1 MRPMRLMFPIAFI
14 VLTPLFVGC
23 AADEE
28 PVAEV
33 LPRVDV
39 QEMNVSFSFPEELVL
54 RASQDEAMLSGPTTR
69 MQVQTLPYA
78 DKKPAA
84 AVNQIADWALPR
96 SIADQVRDQRSC
108 GPLKSATVFLP
119 VDTSAPLRCDL
130 VMDVSGRPVV
140 WMVGLGRPF
149 EDVPF
154 MQSSFLVLE
163 AEQFHVF
170 SYVHPFPEADA
181 TAQWLHDTFKQ
192 RNPGMGALIWPNK
205 AFRLLIDETA
215 DALGKQI
222 NPSSEEVTEAMA
234 ALRDLA
240 FSVGPSRAATG
251 L

>member
-1 MRPMRLMFPIAFI
+1 MHPMRSVFAALLLAPT
-14 VLTPLFVGC
+14 LLFVSCG
-23 AADEE
+23 ADEE
-28 PVAEV
+28 PLVDAS
-33 LPRVDV
+33 PRVDV
-39 QEMNVSFSFPEELVL
+39 QEMNVSFAFREQLVL
-54 RASQDEAMLSGPTTR
+54 RASQDEAILSGPTTQ

-78 DKKPAA
+78 EKKPSP
-84 AVNQIADWALPR
+84 AVNQMAAWALPR

-108 GPLKSATVFLP
+108 GPLKSAKAFLP

-130 VMDVSGRPVV
+130 VMDASGRPVV

-154 MQSSFLVLE
+154 MQSSFVVLE
-163 AEQFHVF
+163 EEQYHVF

-181 TAQWLHDTFKQ
+181 TAQWLRDTFKE

-205 AFRLLIDETA
+205 AFKLLIDETA

-222 NPSSEEVTEAMA
+222 NPSSEEVTDAMA

-240 FSVGPSRAATG
+240 FSVGPSRAGAG

>member
-1 MRPMRLMFPIAFI
+1 MHPMRSASFAIPLVFA
-14 VLTPLFVGC
+14 LLFVGC
-23 AADEE
+23 GKQEGLVAD
-28 PVAEV
+28 A

-39 QEMNVSFSFPEELVL
+39 QEMNVSFAFREQLVL
-54 RASQDEAMLSGPTTR
+54 RASQDEAILSGPTTQ

-78 DKKPAA
+78 DKKPSA

-96 SIADQVRDQRSC
+96 VIADQVRDQRSC
-108 GPLKSATVFLP
+108 GPLKSAKVFLP

-130 VMDVSGRPVV
+130 VMDASGRPVV

-154 MQSSFLVLE
+154 LQSSFVVLE
-163 AEQFHVF
+163 EEQYHVF
-170 SYVHPFPEADA
+170 SYVYPFPEADA
-181 TAQWLHDTFKQ
+181 TAQWLHDTFTE
-192 RNPGMGALIWPNK
+192 RHPGMGALIWPNK
-205 AFRLLIDETA
+205 SFMLLVQETS

>member
-1 MRPMRLMFPIAFI
+1 MRFSRF
-14 VLTPLFVGC
+14 VLPLAACALLAGCGAEEEFVGD
-23 AADEE
+23 A
-28 PVAEV
+28 

-39 QEMNVSFSFPEELVL
+39 QEMNVSFSFREQLVL
-54 RASQDEAMLSGPTTR
+54 RASQDEAILSGPTTQ

-78 DKKPAA
+78 EKKPSA
-84 AVNQIADWALPR
+84 AVNQIADWALPL

-108 GPLKSATVFLP
+108 GPLKSMKVFLP
-119 VDTSAPLRCDL
+119 VDTSSPLRCDL
-130 VMDVSGRPVV
+130 VMDASGRPVV

-163 AEQFHVF
+163 AEQYHVF
-170 SYVHPFPEADA
+170 SYVHPFPESDA

-205 AFRLLIDETA
+205 AFKLLGDETA
-215 DALGKQI
+215 DALGKQV
-222 NPSSEEVTEAMA
+222 NPSSQEVQDAMA

-240 FSVGPSRAATG
+240 FSVGPSRAGGG